1 MGYGSLEYVN
11 CNLCGAYNAQ
21 ILYPST
27 LSEGL
32 PSNKIERFR
41 CTSSSYGKHYTIVKC
56 RNCGLIYANP
66 RPEGAIIRHN
76 YEDVVDRA
84 YLEERQGRVL
94 TFKRNFRPL
103 EQLAESNSSG
113 RKLLDLGCHIGIFLE
128 IAQKRGWDAWGV
140 ELSHWAAMQARNR
153 GLHVIQGTL
162 AEANFADKSFD
173 VVTMWD
179 VIEHLTDP
187 TSELREVN
195 RILKPGGLICIHTMN
210 IESPFAKL
218 MGSHWPWLM
227 EMHLY
232 YFSPQTLT
240 QMLEKTGFQ
249 VVRQFTQG
257 RFLRLGYLISRLEP
271 YSRIAARGMGRL
283 VKALRLEKMPVPIN
297 LGDLFT
303 TYARKINELPVA
315 D

>member
-1 MGYGSLEYVN
+1 MKYVN
-11 CNLCGAYNAQ
+11 CNLCGADNAQ

-27 LSEGL
+27 LSKSL
-32 PSNKIERFR
+32 PSNEIERFR

-66 RPEGAIIRHN
+66 RPEETIIHHN
-76 YEDVVDRA
+76 YEEVIDRA
-84 YLEERQGRVL
+84 CLEERQGRVL
-94 TFKRNFRPL
+94 TFNRNFRPL
-103 EQLAESNSSG
+103 KELAESNNSG
-113 RKLLDLGCHIGIFLE
+113 RKLLDIGCHVGIFLE
-128 IAQKRGWDAWGV
+128 IAQENGWDAWGV
-140 ELSHWAAMQARNR
+140 ELSRWAATQARSR
-153 GLHVIQGTL
+153 GLQVIQGTL

-195 RILKPGGLICIHTMN
+195 RVLKPGGLICIHTMN
-210 IESPFAKL
+210 IESPFTKL

-232 YFSPQTLT
+232 YFSPRTLT
-240 QMLEKTGFQ
+240 KMLERKGFQ
-249 VVRQFTQG
+249 IVCQFTQG
-257 RFLRLGYLISRLEP
+257 RFLRLGYLISRLAP
-271 YSRIAARGMGRL
+271 YGWIVAHGLGRL
-283 VKALRLEKMPVPIN
+283 VQALGLGKMPVPIN

-303 TYARKINELPVA
+303 TYARKVNGLPVA
-315 D
+315 DW